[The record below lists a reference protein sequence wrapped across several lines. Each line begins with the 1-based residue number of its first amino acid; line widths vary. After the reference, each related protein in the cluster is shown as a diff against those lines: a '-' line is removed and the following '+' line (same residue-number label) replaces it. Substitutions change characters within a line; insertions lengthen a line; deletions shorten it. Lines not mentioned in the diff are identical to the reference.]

1 MLFCSPNGG
10 AIQWLVVIQCL
21 YIFKIFQFSV
31 LRISEN
37 VRKYSIKF
45 LLLMFLVSLF
55 SSIMLLL
62 GVRLVC
68 SFWIL
73 GVCSAFCLLHASVN
87 LQLIY
92 SKCKNYSIFLWNSL
106 FFSSGAYLW
115 HDNCISKRCKRFKLE
130 LFAHIFILI

>member
-1 MLFCSPNGG
+1 MLFCNQNGN

-37 VRKYSIKF
+37 VRKYCIKF
-45 LLLMFLVSLF
+45 PLLMFLVSLF

>member
-1 MLFCSPNGG
+1 MLFCSKNGS

-45 LLLMFLVSLF
+45 LLLIFLVSLF

-115 HDNCISKRCKRFKLE
+115 HDNCISKRCKWFKLE